1 MSTLSNLPTRTNPT
15 PAAPPKCAK
24 SPPGRS
30 GGALRLRKQPHRRC
44 KRRYHNHTLGFEPKL
59 KQPRETKNLT
69 SDEGSVI
76 METVQTEVF
85 DPSKGSKSPSG
96 QAGGVLRLRKQPH
109 RECKRKRF
117 RNLNPKLSRALVCK
131 NSSKRKRTLQCP
143 PMKKLKTETAPT
155 QTRVRQ
161 PEFSPTGST
170 FDRFLPHQISSQD
183 WSLVADTLAEC
194 PDNEFIRI
202 VRQFKSP
209 SFFF

>member
-1 MSTLSNLPTRTNPT
+1 MGRAKSFVNLTTSNLADLDSLFRSNPTGKNLFIVTPTHLQYGKMSTLSNFPPRTNPS
-15 PAAPPKCAK
+15 PAAPPKRAK
-24 SPPGRS
+24 SPPGRA
-30 GGALRLRKQPHRRC
+30 GGA
-44 KRRYHNHTLGFEPKL
+44 
-59 KQPRETKNLT
+59 
-69 SDEGSVI
+69 
-76 METVQTEVF
+76 
-85 DPSKGSKSPSG
+85 
-96 QAGGVLRLRKQPH
+96 LRLRKQPH

-194 PDNEFIRI
+194 PDDEFIRI
-202 VRQFKSP
+202 VTSP
-209 SFFF
+209 SFFV